1 MQVIST
7 LGIVWKIQ
15 IDLENNMV
23 LWNQPDLDCNLGSVS
38 Y

>member
-1 MQVIST
+1 MEVISA
-7 LGIVWKIQ
+7 LGVVWKIQ

-23 LWNQPDLDCNLGSVS
+23 LWNQPDLDWNLGSVS